1 MKGRAVGIA
10 AVLAIAL
17 ALPLL
22 VVQPVYQNVLIWICL
37 YAIMGAAWNLL
48 GGFTGQLLLG
58 QAAFFGIGAYA
69 STLLLLKFQVPPIVG
84 MWVGALIAA
93 VFGGLIGWPGL
104 RLRGPFFA
112 LATLAVAEVL
122 RLTATAWTGLT
133 NGSHGL
139 FVPTTPSWQNLVFQH
154 RSTYVWIAILATMV
168 TFGAMAWLSGSQLG
182 LRLKAVREDEEAA
195 EAIGINAAKVKVLAL
210 MVSAATT
217 AICGTFYTQY
227 LFFIDPDSVFSIN
240 LSIQAAMVAI
250 VGGVGHPLGPL
261 LGSIVLVPFQE
272 LVRSYLGGAYQ
283 GIYGVVY
290 GGGLMA
296 VVILAPRGLIRLFAR
311 PSRPPEGKS
320 DIASRPITIPSGPG
334 LSGPL
339 MSATGLSKRFGGVFA
354 VKDVDFSIGHG
365 EVLGVIGPN
374 GAGKSTLFNLLAGA
388 LTPSE
393 GKITFLN
400 RPLPTRRSPHSS
412 AQLGIAR
419 TFQLVRPFADLSVQE
434 NVEVA
439 ALMRED
445 GDQARRLA
453 NWAVETTGLA
463 GDRHRKSGELALGSR
478 KRLEI
483 ARALATQPRLL
494 LLDEVM
500 AGLNPAE
507 VKTMLAIVNEVRK
520 AGVSVLMTEHLL
532 HAVMAVCDRL
542 IVMHHGEVIAD
553 GTPGEVVKQARVV
566 EVYLGRRRAG
576 ASA

>member
-1 MKGRAVGIA
+1 MKSRSMGYWA
-10 AVLAIAL
+10 ALALAL

-22 VVQPVYQNVLIWICL
+22 IVQPVYQNVLIWICL

-58 QAAFFGIGAYA
+58 QAAFFGIGAYV
-69 STLLLLKFQVPPIVG
+69 STLLLLKLQVPAIVG
-84 MWVGALIAA
+84 MWAGAVLAA
-93 VFGGLIGWPGL
+93 LFGGLIGWPGL
-104 RLRGPFFA
+104 RLRGPFFG

-122 RLTATAWTGLT
+122 RLTSTAWTGLT

-139 FVPTTPSWQNLVFQH
+139 FVPTTPAWQNLVFQH
-154 RSTYVWIAILATMV
+154 RSSYVWIAIAATLV
-168 TFGAMAWLSGSQLG
+168 TFGAMTWLSSSQLG
-182 LRLKAVREDEEAA
+182 LRLKAVREDEDAA

-210 MVSAATT
+210 MVSAAFT
-217 AICGTFYTQY
+217 AICGTFYAQY
-227 LFFIDPDSVFSIN
+227 LFFVDPDSVFSIN

-290 GGGLMA
+290 GAGLMSI
-296 VVILAPRGLIRLFAR
+296 VILAPRGLIRLFERRNQLSDWKVDVDPGTMTA
-311 PSRPPEGKS
+311 PS
-320 DIASRPITIPSGPG
+320 APSI
-334 LSGPL
+334 GPL
-339 MSATGLSKRFGGVFA
+339 MSASGLSKRFGGVFA

-388 LTPSE
+388 LMPSH
-393 GKITFLN
+393 GTISFLN
-400 RPLPTRRSPHSS
+400 KRLPVRRSSHSS

-419 TFQLVRPFADLSVQE
+419 TFQLVRPFSNLSVEE
-434 NVEVA
+434 NVEAA
-439 ALMRED
+439 ALMRNK
-445 GDQARRLA
+445 GDEAKALA
-453 NWAVETTGLA
+453 NWAMETTGLA
-463 GDRHRKSGELALGSR
+463 PDRYRKAGELALGSR

-507 VKTMLAIVNEVRK
+507 VKAMLAIVHEVRK

-553 GTPGEVVKQARVV
+553 GTPSEVVKQANVV
-566 EVYLGRRRAG
+566 EVYLGRRAG
-576 ASA
+576 PSA

>member
-1 MKGRAVGIA
+1 MKPRAFGYA

-17 ALPLL
+17 VLPILI
-22 VVQPVYQNVLIWICL
+22 VQPVYQNVLIWICL
-37 YAIMGAAWNLL
+37 YAMMGAAWNLL

-69 STLLLLKFQVPPIVG
+69 STLLLLKLQVPAIVG
-84 MWVGALIAA
+84 MWAGALLAA
-93 VFGGLIGWPGL
+93 LFGALIGWPGL
-104 RLRGPFFA
+104 RLRGPFFG

-122 RLTATAWTGLT
+122 RLTSTAWTGLT

-139 FVPTTPSWQNLVFQH
+139 FVPTAPAWQNLVFQH
-154 RSTYVWIAILATMV
+154 RSSYVWIAIAATLV
-168 TFGAMAWLSGSQLG
+168 TFGAMTWLASSQLG
-182 LRLKAVREDEEAA
+182 LRLKAVREDEDAA

-210 MVSAATT
+210 MVSAAVT
-217 AICGTFYTQY
+217 AICGTFYAQY
-227 LFFIDPDSVFSIN
+227 LFFVDPDSVFSIN

-290 GGGLMA
+290 GAGLMS
-296 VVILAPRGLIRLFAR
+296 VVILAPRGLIRLFEQRNQLSDRKADVDPGTMTA
-311 PSRPPEGKS
+311 PSTS
-320 DIASRPITIPSGPG
+320 SSA
-334 LSGPL
+334 GPL
-339 MSATGLSKRFGGVFA
+339 MSASGLSKRFGGIFA

-388 LTPSE
+388 LTPSH
-393 GKITFLN
+393 GTISFLN
-400 RPLPTRRSPHSS
+400 KQLPARRSPHGS

-419 TFQLVRPFADLSVQE
+419 TFQLVRPFSDLSVEE
-434 NVEVA
+434 NIEAA
-439 ALMRED
+439 ALMRKD
-445 GDQARRLA
+445 GDAAKALA
-453 NWAVETTGLA
+453 NWAIETTGLA
-463 GDRHRKSGELALGSR
+463 PDRYRKAGELALGSR

-507 VKTMLAIVNEVRK
+507 VKAMLAIVHEVRK
-520 AGVSVLMTEHLL
+520 SGVSVLMTEHLL

-553 GTPGEVVKQARVV
+553 GTPSEVVKQAKVV
-566 EVYLGRRRAG
+566 EVYLGRRAG